1 MAKKV
6 SKSNLQ
12 LTKEEV
18 ADSYNF
24 REKSLR
30 ILFSEKNPQFD
41 LDFTG
46 FSEDEVKE
54 ELAKQLDEIEKDAC
68 MNLLACIEAKF
79 RLDYIIRCEG
89 KHKDEISRKFREL
102 FADYQYRIS
111 LEDGILEEWKNSPE
125 IPPSVISNIKGAF
138 KYRHWLAHGR
148 YWTYKSNTYD
158 FWGLYMLATQ
168 VDSLSFK
175 S

>member
-6 SKSNLQ
+6 SKSNLH

-18 ADSYNF
+18 ADSYNY

-30 ILFSEKNPQFD
+30 IFFSDKNPQYD

-46 FSEDEVKE
+46 LSENEVKE
-54 ELAKQLDEIEKDAC
+54 ELKKQLDEIEKDAC

-79 RLDYIIRCEG
+79 RLDYIIRCED

-102 FADYQYRIS
+102 FAEYQYRLS

-125 IPPSVISNIKGAF
+125 IPSSVISNIKGAF

-148 YWTYKSNTYD
+148 YWTYKSIKYD
-158 FWGLYMLATQ
+158 FFGLYNLATQ
-168 VDSLSFK
+168 VDLLSLK